1 MNTTPK
7 RALDNITVLDLS
19 RVLAGPWCTQMMSDF
34 GADVIKIERAESGD
48 DTRSWGPP
56 FLDLPS
62 GDRVAAYFCSA
73 NRGKKSIVLD
83 MSKPEDLAEILKLA
97 SKVDVLVENFKTGS
111 LTRYGLDYES
121 LQKVNPRLVYCSITG
136 YGSSGPYAERPGYD
150 GVIQGVGGIMSVT
163 GERDDLPGGGPQK
176 VGVALTDIMT
186 GVYAGFGIMTALW
199 ERERS
204 GEGQKIELALLD
216 VQITSMATL
225 AASYFASGVVPVRQG
240 NAHSSVVPSDIFQ
253 CRDGFMLLTVG
264 NDGQFAKLC
273 GAINRKNLSDDPR
286 YSTNEA
292 RVKNR
297 DTLIAILQEYFS
309 SRNRHELTDILSKA
323 GVPAG
328 PVNNLQEALDD
339 PQVRHSKLIVD
350 FPRKLGDSLRVLGTP
365 LKLSRTPAQYLSPP
379 PSLGQHS
386 HEFINFEHQNLT
398 NVKAQR

>member
-1 MNTTPK
+1 MKTTTT
-7 RALDNITVLDLS
+7 RALDNIMVLDLS

-34 GADVIKIERAESGD
+34 GAEVIKIERAESGD

-56 FLDLPS
+56 FLELAS
-62 GDRVAAYFCSA
+62 GERVAAYFCSA
-73 NRGKKSIVLD
+73 NRGKKSIALD
-83 MSKPEDLAEILKLA
+83 MTKPEDLAEILKLA
-97 SKVDVLVENFKTGS
+97 RQADVLVENFKTGS
-111 LTRYGLDYES
+111 LARYGLDFES
-121 LQKVNPRLVYCSITG
+121 LQKINPRLIYCSITG

-186 GVYAGFGIMTALW
+186 GVYAGFGIMSALW

-216 VQITSMATL
+216 VQVTSMATL

-240 NAHSSVVPSDIFQ
+240 NSHSSVVPSDIFR
-253 CRDGFMLLTVG
+253 CRDGFMLITVG
-264 NDGQFAKLC
+264 NDSQFEKLC
-273 GAINRKNLSDDPR
+273 SAIKHKDLSDDPR

-297 DTLIAILQEYFS
+297 DTLITLLQEYFS
-309 SRNRHELTDILSKA
+309 SRDRHVLTEILSKA

-328 PVNNLQEALDD
+328 PVNNLQEALED
-339 PQVRHSKLIVD
+339 PQVRHSKLVVD
-350 FPRKLGDSLRVLGTP
+350 FPNQKGDTLRVLGTP
-365 LKLSRTPAQYLSPP
+365 LKFSRTPAQYLSPP
-379 PSLGQHS
+379 PSLGQHT
-386 HEFINFEHQNLT
+386 HEIINFDDQSLT
-398 NVKAQR
+398 TGKVQ